1 MSNTVLTLVGVVV
14 AVALIALL
22 IRFMNRDKIDA
33 IIKKRKA
40 SSLHSCPAELVEGP
54 THIEVALSVDKT
66 KLYYE
71 NGDMQSYLELKLIEE
86 VEYDDDLATGG
97 AHAQGKVLRLR
108 SHGHTFEFVLSEAD
122 IKHCEKVLP
131 AHRADE
137 PGEVH
142 AQPAGASGS

>member
-14 AVALIALL
+14 AVALIAVL

-40 SSLHSCPAELVEGP
+40 SSLHACPAEFVEGP
-54 THIEVALSVDKT
+54 THIEVALSIDKS

>member
-33 IIKKRKA
+33 IIKKRKP
-40 SSLHSCPAELVEGP
+40 SSLHSCPAEFVEGP
-54 THIEVALSVDKT
+54 NRIEVALSIDKS

-71 NGDMQSYLELKLIEE
+71 NADMQSYLQLELIEE
-86 VEYDDDLATGG
+86 VEYDDDLSTGG
-97 AHAQGKVLRLR
+97 AHAHGKVLRLR
-108 SHGHTFEFVLSEAD
+108 SHGHTFEFVMADQD
-122 IKHCEKVLP
+122 IKHCQKVLP

-137 PGEVH
+137 PGDVH
-142 AQPAGASGS
+142 AEPVGAGS